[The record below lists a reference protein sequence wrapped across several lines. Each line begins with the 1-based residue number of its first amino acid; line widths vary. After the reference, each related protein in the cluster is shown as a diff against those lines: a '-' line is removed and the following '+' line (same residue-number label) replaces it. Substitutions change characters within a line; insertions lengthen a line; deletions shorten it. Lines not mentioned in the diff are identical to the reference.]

1 MKIVITY
8 NDKSYDLG
16 FTRESIRDM
25 ERKGFSIADAQS
37 EKMSAIFLLVEGAF
51 KTYQPDIT
59 DEEIWEIWQKLPKDE
74 LYPALIDLFQEP
86 LKVLEDPDKKE
97 QGNASWKMEK

>member
-8 NDKSYDLG
+8 GDKSYDLG
-16 FTRESIRDM
+16 FTRASIKEM
-25 ERKGFSIADAQS
+25 ENKGFSLSDAQA
-37 EKMSAIFLLVEGAF
+37 EQMSAIFLLVEGAF
-51 KTYQPDIT
+51 KTYQPKIK
-59 DEEIWEIWQKLPKDE
+59 DEEIWEVWEKLPKKD

-86 LKVLEDPDKKE
+86 LKVLDDPDEEE